1 VAAAISAGTVDVAK
15 SGEALEGA
23 YISIEGGDVRLTAS
37 DDGIN
42 AAGLATSNGGGGGMG
57 DTGETLEISGGT
69 VTVDADGDG
78 LDSNGSMTISGGT
91 VTVSGPTNDGNG
103 ALDVNGT
110 FAVTGGTVLA
120 VGSAGMAVSPGDGST
135 QAWISALASGGAGD
149 GVQIVDSSGTVVASF
164 TADKTF
170 GSVVFTSADLVDG
183 ATYTVTVNG
192 STAATVT
199 EGTATAGGMGGGMG
213 GPGGGQR
220 P

>member
-1 VAAAISAGTVDVAK
+1 
-15 SGEALEGA
+15 
-23 YISIEGGDVRLTAS
+23 
-37 DDGIN
+37 
-42 AAGLATSNGGGGGMG
+42 
-57 DTGETLEISGGT
+57 
-69 VTVDADGDG
+69 VTVDAGGDG
-78 LDSNGSMTISGGT
+78 LDSNGSMTISGGA

-135 QAWISALASGGAGD
+135 QAWISALASGNAGD
-149 GVQIVDSSGTVVASF
+149 TVEIVDSSGTVVASF

-199 EGTATAGGMGGGMG
+199 EGTATAGGMGG
-213 GPGGGQR
+213 PGGGQR